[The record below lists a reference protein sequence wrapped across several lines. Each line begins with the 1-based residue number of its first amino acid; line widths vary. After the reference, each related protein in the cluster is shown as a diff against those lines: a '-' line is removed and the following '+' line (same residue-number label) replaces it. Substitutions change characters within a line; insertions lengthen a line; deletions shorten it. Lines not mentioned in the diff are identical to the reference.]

1 MDGVLD
7 FSIGL
12 TEGVA
17 WPWPIAV
24 YLFLA
29 GISGGSLGVIL
40 TMMKLRGLSGDEPL
54 LKHPHLSRWQRFS
67 SACSAWCSI

>member
-24 YLFLA
+24 YLSSQA
-29 GISGGSLGVIL
+29 S
-40 TMMKLRGLSGDEPL
+40 RGLVGRNSHDDEASGAFGRRTAP
-54 LKHPHLSRWQRFS
+54 Q
-67 SACSAWCSI
+67 SIRVDRAGNDSPRHALPGA

>member
-24 YLFLA
+24 YL
-29 GISGGSLGVIL
+29 SLPAS
-40 TMMKLRGLSGDEPL
+40 RAALSA
-54 LKHPHLSRWQRFS
+54 SFFR
-67 SACSAWCSI
+67 